1 MRILGAM
8 VLFAAACG
16 GGGSG
21 HEVSD
26 QPLAGTVGGQPWT
39 FAAGHTNAFLSEGE
53 DDFFA
58 ELYAEAFTPCGF
70 TSPSGDHLIIAVPK
84 EPGEYD
90 FSLQLNMTF
99 VVGTD
104 NLVATEG
111 VVVVDEVTATEVSG
125 GVYGIFDGDNEID
138 GTFTL
143 TVCADT
149 Q

>member
-8 VLFAAACG
+8 ILLAAACG
-16 GGGSG
+16 GGSS

-26 QPLAGTVGGQPWT
+26 QPLAGTVGGAPWT
-39 FAAGHTNAFLSEGE
+39 FEAGHTNAFLSEGQ

-70 TSPSGDHLIIAVPK
+70 ASPSGDHLIIAVPK
-84 EPGEYD
+84 EPGEYE
-90 FSLQLNMTF
+90 FSLALNMTF

-111 VVVVDEVTATEVSG
+111 VVVVDTVTATEVTG
-125 GVYGIFDGDNEID
+125 GVHGVFDGDNEVD
-138 GTFTL
+138 GQFTL

>member
-1 MRILGAM
+1 MRIVGSL
-8 VLFAAACG
+8 VLLVAACG
-16 GGGSG
+16 GGSSY
-21 HEVSD
+21 EVSD
-26 QPLAGTVGGQPWT
+26 EPLAGTVGGAAWT
-39 FAAGHTNAFLSEGE
+39 FEAGHTNAFLSEGE

-70 TSPSGDHLIIAVPK
+70 TTPSGSHLIIAVPK

-111 VVVVDEVTATEVSG
+111 KVVVDEVTATTVTG
-125 GVYGIFDGDNEID
+125 GVHGIFDGDNEVD
-138 GTFTL
+138 GQFTL